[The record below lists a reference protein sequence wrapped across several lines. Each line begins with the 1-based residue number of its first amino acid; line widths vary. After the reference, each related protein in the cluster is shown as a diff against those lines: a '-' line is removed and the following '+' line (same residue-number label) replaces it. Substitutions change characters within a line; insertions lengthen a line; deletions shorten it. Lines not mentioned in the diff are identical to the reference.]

1 MPNKDKTITTR
12 DVVEK
17 IDKADQNGTTVLDE
31 EVVTGEN
38 KSGVKPITA
47 QTVTEDKSGIIPR
60 MQRLG
65 HINKP
70 LEPMNL
76 DTSKAVDKDAK
87 GALAS
92 AVAGNSPVMHTIN
105 KTYGNTLEELGK
117 NVGSLVEQGQ
127 KARENDKV
135 AQRRERNMQMISG
148 ISDGLASLA
157 NLIGVG
163 GYGASNIDLSGA
175 MTNPKL
181 QEKFELAR
189 KERKADIKDIDDRL
203 EQKRRELLE
212 MQMKFGL
219 AKAEQ
224 LQREQTAA
232 DAKAEA
238 ALGRSHSEK
247 LAKMQID
254 AAEKG
259 RQEGFAHDA
268 KMQGE
273 RIKSQEAIS
282 KNEIQAR
289 KEIAKMN
296 AEADVSKYAIR
307 YGSSNSK
314 DKTQFVMD
322 DPVSGKMR
330 VIDIGDKSLNNILA
344 TYLPI
349 AVKQGEISEDE
360 ANDAKNWRSNEV
372 SKTNLLGMVN
382 KSKTMRM
389 ALLSAVGEEPEEST
403 PAATQEEHYEPNAPQ
418 GASWQDAY
426 PDPSKK

>member
-1 MPNKDKTITTR
+1 MPDKDIKKNQQGNTTAAS
-12 DVVEK
+12 VVSTQG
-17 IDKADQNGTTVLDE
+17 DTNNTTTTVPEKTSAAMKTLDE
-31 EVVTGEN
+31 
-38 KSGVKPITA
+38 
-47 QTVTEDKSGIIPR
+47 
-60 MQRLG
+60 
-65 HINKP
+65 
-70 LEPMNL
+70 
-76 DTSKAVDKDAK
+76 TS
-87 GALAS
+87 
-92 AVAGNSPVMHTIN
+92 
-105 KTYGNTLEELGK
+105 GNTLKTLGE
-117 NVGSLVEQGQ
+117 NVNTLVGEQT
-127 KARENDKV
+127 KAKENDKI
-135 AQRRERNMQMISG
+135 AQRRERSMQMISG

-212 MQMKFGL
+212 MQTRFGL

-224 LQREQTAA
+224 LQREQSAR
-232 DAKAEA
+232 DAKEEA
-238 ALGRSHSEK
+238 AAGRAHSEK
-247 LAKMQID
+247 LAKMQIE
-254 AAEKG
+254 AAAKG

-273 RIKSQEAIS
+273 RIKSQETMS

-289 KEIAKMN
+289 KDIAKMN

-322 DPVSGKMR
+322 DPVSGNMR

-344 TYLPI
+344 TYLPQ
-349 AVKQGEISEDE
+349 AVKNGEITADE
-360 ANDAKNWRSNEV
+360 AEDAKNWRSNEV

-389 ALLSAVGEEPEEST
+389 ALLSAVGEEPEQEDSEET
-403 PAATQEEHYEPNAPQ
+403 PKANYNPNSFLYQ
-418 GASWQDAY
+418 TGGTSWQDAY
-426 PDPSKK
+426 PDPSQK